1 MTPDHRPEPPGPP
14 PPSRDG
20 TAFEV
25 GREAWLD
32 RLGNLRNVTRQE
44 LVTRQMLR
52 HLPPPPGRALD
63 VGAGQ
68 GTQALRLAALGYD
81 VLAAEPDPRM
91 RDDLTDGIAASPPAR
106 GAIRVVD
113 GALGSLPPEV
123 TATTY
128 DVVLCQGVL
137 MYLPDPGPALEELG
151 RLVARGGV
159 LSLVFRNAE
168 GIALRPALR
177 RDWAE
182 AMDLLDSISQ
192 RNPLYRNEIGVLARA
207 DRLEDVERALGR
219 QGLVTEVWYGVRIA
233 TDGADAEERPPDDPA
248 ELEAMLAVED
258 RLGSTDPY
266 RRVATLTH
274 LLSRRPG

>member
-1 MTPDHRPEPPGPP
+1 MTADRPG
-14 PPSRDG
+14 SAHTD
-20 TAFEV
+20 TSFDI
-25 GREAWLD
+25 GREAWLA

-44 LVTRQMLR
+44 LVTRQLAR
-52 HLPPPPGRALD
+52 HVPPPPARVLD

-81 VLAAEPDPRM
+81 VLAADPDPRM
-91 RDDLTDGIAASPPAR
+91 RDALTEGISLLPPAP
-106 GAIRVVD
+106 GFIQVVA
-113 GALGSLPPEV
+113 GGLGSLPPEATV
-123 TATTY
+123 TPY

-137 MYLPDPGPALEELG
+137 MYLPDAEPALAELA
-151 RLVARGGV
+151 RLVGPGGL

-177 RDWAE
+177 RDWVE
-182 AMDLLDSISQ
+182 AVHLLDSMAE

-207 DRLEDVERALGR
+207 DRLEDIEATLAT
-219 QGLVTEVWYGVRIA
+219 QGLVTEAWYGVRIA
-233 TDGADAEERPPDDPA
+233 TDGADADEEPPSDPA
-248 ELEAMLAVED
+248 ELEAMLTAED

-266 RRVATLTH
+266 RRVATLAH